1 MLWWWIE
8 RISAVLKRFISLD
21 VLSFLSHTK
30 FLLADGFWIR
40 FTEDLWLPW
49 SFLQLHT
56 YIHIYI
62 YNIEEIVE
70 CCFLHYSIFLAVGL
84 RLLSSLVQALC
95 VS

>member
-1 MLWWWIE
+1 MVALVF
-8 RISAVLKRFISLD
+8 SSV
-21 VLSFLSHTK
+21 
-30 FLLADGFWIR
+30 
-40 FTEDLWLPW
+40 
-49 SFLQLHT
+49 T
-56 YIHIYI
+56 YIHTYIYI